1 MLGGIQQ
8 NVTIAGRDKMAL
20 TLEFK
25 DLLVTG
31 QNTLGPLVTGQNS
44 IPWDCQLM
52 VEGTIQLLLYGCQLM
67 LERTQHSK

>member
-8 NVTIAGRDKMAL
+8 NVTNAGRDKMAL

-31 QNTLGPLVTGQNS
+31 QNTLGPLVTG
-44 IPWDCQLM
+44 
-52 VEGTIQLLLYGCQLM
+52 
-67 LERTQHSK
+67 